1 VALQWL
7 ESVLKKEA
15 LSMRKMKAAIIGSV
29 CVLASAAVM
38 ATAGVTGDYVEVR
51 SADVYTGPC
60 FANSQVDL
68 EGKQAILA
76 WHVQRGSWQGVDVSG
91 LSVVAVVDAS
101 ATLGDP
107 YHNPY
112 PASAVLI
119 VDQRANPAERSALE
133 SIARSEAGKLV
144 GHVVRV
150 ESAPI
155 EVAVGERGEH
165 GTVSLAAGDLVRIR
179 TRGLC
184 AGDHICGNEEVY
196 YPPLVKTAHAMPAF
210 TLEEAFQG
218 KGLGRVWTHADAR
231 SAYVGSFAL

>member
-1 VALQWL
+1 MRNIKT
-7 ESVLKKEA
+7 VL
-15 LSMRKMKAAIIGSV
+15 IVSV
-29 CVLASAAVM
+29 CFIASAAVM
-38 ATAGVTGDYVEVR
+38 ATAGVSGDYVEVR

-76 WHVQRGSWQGVDVSG
+76 WHVQRGSWQGVDLSG
-91 LSVVAVVDAS
+91 LSVVAVVNAN

-119 VDQRANPAERSALE
+119 LDQRANPTERQALE
-133 SIARSEAGKLV
+133 SMARSEAGKLV
-144 GHVVRV
+144 GHIVRL

-155 EVAVGERGEH
+155 ELAVGGSGEH
-165 GTVSLAAGDLVRIR
+165 GTVNLQAGNLVRIR
-179 TRGLC
+179 TRSMC
-184 AGDHICGNEEVY
+184 AGDHICGNEEAY
-196 YPPLVKTAHAMPAF
+196 YPPLVKTAHAMPAY

-218 KGLGRVWTHADAR
+218 KGLGLVWTHADTR
-231 SAYVGSFAL
+231 SAYVGNFAL

>member
-1 VALQWL
+1 MQKLL
-7 ESVLKKEA
+7 
-15 LSMRKMKAAIIGSV
+15 AAIIACAGVVASTAG
-29 CVLASAAVM
+29 LAA
-38 ATAGVTGDYVEVR
+38 AGVTGDYVEVR

-76 WHVQRGSWQGVDVSG
+76 WHVQRGAWQGVDLSG

-107 YHNPY
+107 THNPY

-119 VDQRANPAERSALE
+119 LDQRANAAEREALM
-133 SIARSEAGKLV
+133 SMARSEAGKLV

-155 EVAVGERGEH
+155 ELTLGQSGEH

-179 TRGLC
+179 TRSLC

-196 YPPLVKTAHAMPAF
+196 YPPLVKSANAMPAF

-218 KGLGRVWTHADAR
+218 KGLGLVWTHADAR

>member
-1 VALQWL
+1 
-7 ESVLKKEA
+7 
-15 LSMRKMKAAIIGSV
+15 MRKRLAAILGCIGLML
-29 CVLASAAVM
+29 CGAVLAA
-38 ATAGVTGDYVEVR
+38 AGVTGDYVEVR

-76 WHVQRGSWQGVDVSG
+76 WHVQRGAWRGVDLSG

-107 YHNPY
+107 THNPY

-119 VDQRANPAERSALE
+119 LDQRANAAEREALQ
-133 SIARSEAGKLV
+133 SMAQSEAGKLV
-144 GHVVRV
+144 GNVVRV

-155 EVAVGERGEH
+155 ALTVGQAGEH
-165 GTVSLAAGDLVRIR
+165 GTVSLEAGKLVRIR
-179 TRGLC
+179 TRSLC

-196 YPPLVKTAHAMPAF
+196 YPPLVKSAEAMPAF
-210 TLEEAFQG
+210 TLEDAFQG
-218 KGLGRVWTHADAR
+218 KGLGLVWSHADTR

>member
-1 VALQWL
+1 
-7 ESVLKKEA
+7 
-15 LSMRKMKAAIIGSV
+15 MRKQLGAIMGSI
-29 CVLASAAVM
+29 CLMAFATVLAA
-38 ATAGVTGDYVEVR
+38 AGVTGDYVEVR

-76 WHVQRGSWQGVDVSG
+76 WHVQRGTWQGVDLSG

-101 ATLGDP
+101 STLGDP
-107 YHNPY
+107 THSPY

-119 VDQRANPAERSALE
+119 LDQRANPAERAALE
-133 SIARSEAGKLV
+133 SMAQSEAGKLV

-155 EVAVGERGEH
+155 ELTVGQSGEH
-165 GTVSLAAGDLVRIR
+165 GTVSLEAGNLVRIR
-179 TRGLC
+179 TRSLC
-184 AGDHICGNEEVY
+184 AGDHICGNEEIY
-196 YPPLVKTAHAMPAF
+196 YPPLVKSANAMPAF

-218 KGLGRVWTHADAR
+218 KGLGLIWTHADTR
-231 SAYVGSFAL
+231 SAYVGSFQL